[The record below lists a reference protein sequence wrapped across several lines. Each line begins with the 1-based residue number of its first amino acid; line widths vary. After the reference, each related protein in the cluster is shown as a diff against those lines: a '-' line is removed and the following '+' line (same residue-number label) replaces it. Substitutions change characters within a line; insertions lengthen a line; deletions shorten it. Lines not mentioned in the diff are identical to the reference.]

1 LLLQGCCLT
10 PDLTASYGL
19 NQLQARNETNDVMM
33 SSGESEGEKKDR
45 GKKKIVV
52 HRGVLSVEAGAGEE
66 RG

>member
-45 GKKKIVV
+45 GKKKD
-52 HRGVLSVEAGAGEE
+52 RGT
-66 RG
+66 